1 MSRVSPDR
9 PDSRPIAVVTTLA
22 SRDEAR
28 RLALALVER
37 KLAACAQISAI
48 ESIYPWKGVIQEEPE
63 FRLLLKTTEQRYAE
77 IEAAIRELHPYDL
90 PAIHAFAFEHVD
102 AAYAEWIA
110 ETAGS

>member
-1 MSRVSPDR
+1 MSRVSSDNPAAQ
-9 PDSRPIAVVTTLA
+9 PIAVVTTLA
-22 SRDEAR
+22 SREEAR

-48 ESIYPWKGVIQEEPE
+48 ESIYPWKGAIQEEPE
-63 FRLLLKTTEQRYAE
+63 FRLLLKTTQGRYAE
-77 IEAAIRELHPYDL
+77 IEATIRDLHPYDL

-102 AAYAEWIA
+102 AAYAAWIA